1 MQSSSQFDWRAR
13 VSSDQRIQYIRTL
26 FCQDAGAPAIDRL
39 LSNTNLYHNLEP
51 NRLYTCTASIGL
63 VAATKGEHLASRAA
77 AFLRGH
83 FPKIKESSKMHVFNS
98 GILLVSCSCPQQ
110 HDGRGEGGGV

>member
-1 MQSSSQFDWRAR
+1 MTSAYSIFERYFVRMLERRLLIDCY
-13 VSSDQRIQYIRTL
+13 RIQ
-26 FCQDAGAPAIDRL
+26 
-39 LSNTNLYHNLEP
+39 NMYHNLEP